1 MDMQTRKLTV
11 VREDRYAEPVISGEK
26 VVEGQGGGDEK
37 DSPMSAG
44 WPKVSGVSQAQQRT
58 ESPSRRLGSFSQL
71 PNLAG
76 RGVGQGY
83 SQVGGMLEC
92 TLSTCSVTDAGS
104 WPWTVIPGGVMN
116 IERL

>member
-26 VVEGQGGGDEK
+26 VIEGQGGGDEK

-83 SQVGGMLEC
+83 SQMPA
-92 TLSTCSVTDAGS
+92 AG
-104 WPWTVIPGGVMN
+104 PGQ
-116 IERL
+116 

>member
-26 VVEGQGGGDEK
+26 VIEGQGGGDEK

-83 SQVGGMLEC
+83 SQVGGMLESRTYIKYLFC
-92 TLSTCSVTDAGS
+92 YRCLQLALDSDT
-104 WPWTVIPGGVMN
+104 MN